1 MGLLD
6 NALQALKSQYQ
17 ETKGNVG
24 LLMSDPRQY
33 MSGLNQDAAEYN
45 RLSSLALQ
53 AERNAYRG
61 IPVSPEQAAAK
72 QYIDQQQQDMALGF
86 TGSIN
91 PTGKF
96 LNQAQQTASINA
108 EKMLGLPPG
117 NTAMDRAKAMG
128 FNVENPVYHGTN
140 ADIQSM
146 NVQGKGKTSGAGAFV
161 TNNPVIAET
170 YLSGIGTP
178 GGNIMP
184 LLVKDKDL
192 LTTNARGKNWSDI
205 YTNQL
210 SVKQGNKKYS
220 LDELGLDKNSATTTD
235 ELGMIANQLGKKGI
249 VIKNVRDAGP
259 NSHIYRAKEYLK
271 EKYGIYPDEQWS
283 NVSGKQ
289 FTEARDYLDKLYKS
303 QKSDITAIQD
313 PTLLRSRFA
322 AFDPARA
329 NEADLL
335 AGVVPL
341 GLIAGKDQL
350 ELKKEKKPK
359 K

>member
-6 NALQALKSQYQ
+6 NALQALKNQYQ

-61 IPVSPEQAAAK
+61 IPVSQEQAAAK
-72 QYIDQQQQDMALGF
+72 QYIDKQQEDMALAFVGNIKTVKPTAKF
-86 TGSIN
+86 IN
-91 PTGKF
+91 EA
-96 LNQAQQTASINA
+96 NQTASKNA
-108 EKMLGLPPG
+108 EKMLGLPAG

-128 FNVENPVYHGTN
+128 FDTKTIRYHGSDQDIN
-140 ADIQSM
+140 AFDPAKFGSKDQGFYGRGVTTDTDPEIASSYANYNEPISGQVVYPLLTRGKYFKWTEDTQPFASRKDSMQGTKDIQ
-146 NVQGKGKTSGAGAFV
+146 
-161 TNNPVIAET
+161 
-170 YLSGIGTP
+170 
-178 GGNIMP
+178 
-184 LLVKDKDL
+184 
-192 LTTNARGKNWSDI
+192 
-205 YTNQL
+205 
-210 SVKQGNKKYS
+210 
-220 LDELGLDKNSATTTD
+220 ELGYQGTVMRNDRDLWGETPNFGEEQVTFNPA
-235 ELGMIANQLGKKGI
+235 
-249 VIKNVRDAGP
+249 NVR
-259 NSHIYRAKEYLK
+259 
-271 EKYGIYPDEQWS
+271 
-283 NVSGKQ
+283 
-289 FTEARDYLDKLYKS
+289 
-303 QKSDITAIQD
+303 
-313 PTLLRSRFA
+313 SRYA